1 MLFEVCG
8 NFLCSLPLVRYYLGM
23 LLKRSLVLILVLLA
37 GCASTGPSPDD
48 QYFTDTKRE
57 LLNLWD
63 VSSDGTITCDDVDRL
78 KRYRFAYSDS
88 NNDGLLTLAEMN
100 PAPWAGG
107 DNASETHEKLD
118 SNGDGSVSRDEF
130 MLNASPEFTE
140 LDGNNDCT
148 VTDQEIRDYVG
159 IR

>member
-1 MLFEVCG
+1 MLI
-8 NFLCSLPLVRYYLGM
+8 
-23 LLKRSLVLILVLLA
+23 KRSKLLLLLLIT
-37 GCASTGPSPDD
+37 GCATSGTSPDD
-48 QYFTDTKRE
+48 QYFTDSKRQ

-63 VSSDGTITCDDVDRL
+63 VSSDGTITCEDVERL
-78 KRYRFAYSDS
+78 KLYRFAYSDS

-107 DNASETHEKLD
+107 DRAPQTHEKFD

-130 MLNASPEFTE
+130 MLNASPEFSE
-140 LDGNNDCT
+140 LDADNNCT
-148 VTDQEIRDYVG
+148 VSDQEIRNYVG